1 MITIITGGTGSIK
14 LLRGLDSIVKEEIN
28 IIVNVGDNINLFG
41 LYICPDI
48 DTTLYGLSNKLDV
61 VKGWGI
67 KNDTFNFLESIKGL
81 VEESWFQIGDKD
93 LVTHI
98 RRTNLMKNG
107 LNLAKVTE
115 MIANE
120 FNINHKII
128 PASNEIIETT
138 IISNSK
144 EMHLQEFW
152 VKNKGTPK
160 ISDIIYKG
168 IMEAKPAQNVIKSIE
183 EADKIIITPG
193 NPISSI
199 GPTIFIKEIRDALQ
213 KTDKKKIVISP
224 IKKNQIISGPAGNM
238 MKAKGYEVSVSGVVK
253 YYEEFMTDIVID
265 RVDKDKINEIEDM
278 DKNVHISDIIMDN
291 KSDEIKLAK
300 EVMKI

>member
-144 EMHLQEFW
+144 EMH
-152 VKNKGTPK
+152 
-160 ISDIIYKG
+160 
-168 IMEAKPAQNVIKSIE
+168 
-183 EADKIIITPG
+183 
-193 NPISSI
+193 
-199 GPTIFIKEIRDALQ
+199 
-213 KTDKKKIVISP
+213 
-224 IKKNQIISGPAGNM
+224 
-238 MKAKGYEVSVSGVVK
+238 
-253 YYEEFMTDIVID
+253 
-265 RVDKDKINEIEDM
+265 
-278 DKNVHISDIIMDN
+278 
-291 KSDEIKLAK
+291 
-300 EVMKI
+300 